1 MGSGALVFAVWMA
14 GGAPASIALP
24 HAGGGTPAR
33 EAEILVLSGRYPSLV
48 PYHVA
53 GEGDR
58 FAFVFASSQG
68 TIHHVRS
75 DAAGLREDWR
85 SFPIGPVSRLFV
97 DDLDQDG
104 RAEIVA
110 LSTESIVYVWDS
122 VSYDLVWESRREL
135 LGVVSTMTI
144 ANVDSDDPLE
154 LVLAAGNRIVVYDGG
169 EFAREREGRDR
180 IAPNAILVGD
190 VDGDGRDEVVT
201 NDGFVFDAR
210 TLTIEWIDARGFGYP
225 MSLFDLNGDGR
236 PEVVGEV
243 GGALRFWDLR
253 SRRELWWP
261 VPRVGG
267 AQDRPVER

>member
-1 MGSGALVFAVWMA
+1 M
-14 GGAPASIALP
+14 
-24 HAGGGTPAR
+24 
-33 EAEILVLSGRYPSLV
+33 
-48 PYHVA
+48 
-53 GEGDR
+53 
-58 FAFVFASSQG
+58 FASTQG

-75 DAAGLREDWR
+75 DSTGLREDWR
-85 SFPIGPVSRLFV
+85 SFPIGPVTRLFV
-97 DDLDQDG
+97 EDLAQDG
-104 RAEIVA
+104 RPEIVA
-110 LSTESIVYVWDS
+110 LSAESIVYVWDS
-122 VSYDLVWESRREL
+122 ATHDLVWESRREL
-135 LGVVSTMTI
+135 LGVVTTMTI
-144 ANVDSDDPLE
+144 ANADGDDPLE
-154 LVLAAGNRIVVYDGG
+154 LVLAAGNRIVVYDGR

-210 TLTIEWIDARGFGYP
+210 TLTIEWTDDRGFGYP

-243 GGALRFWDLR
+243 GGVLRFWDLR

-267 AQDRPVER
+267 AQDRPAQH